1 MGRVAQKIAS
11 HFYFHSV
18 IFFCAIM
25 NTFRKKTHFLP
36 QHNIFYQ
43 KQKKNERRKKLCVLL
58 LWNRFFQCFWERLKI
73 TIERQKKILR
83 LRNSI
88 AQEFHNFF
96 FRKAHWRRISKRYKK
111 KPTQKNVKR
120 GITCWSGT
128 YQKDLLFWYVISI
141 STISWNLRSVELV
154 FISFVSYSSRYLKLA
169 SF

>member
-1 MGRVAQKIAS
+1 MRYNEYIQ
-11 HFYFHSV
+11 
-18 IFFCAIM
+18 
-25 NTFRKKTHFLP
+25 KKTHFLP
-36 QHNIFYQ
+36 QHNIFLS
-43 KQKKNERRKKLCVLL
+43 KAEKNERRKKTMRFVVVKPLFPVFLRTTENN
-58 LWNRFFQCFWERLKI
+58 NRAA
-73 TIERQKKILR
+73 KKILR

-128 YQKDLLFWYVISI
+128 YQKDLLFWYEISL
-141 STISWNLRSVELV
+141 STISWNLRSDELV